1 MGTAAAPSASSARRT
16 WQTRW
21 CAARPTAA
29 ATWQQPSRVRG
40 GVQRSNKTPSAG
52 VWLLCGGLQCRMLSL
67 AAQHV
72 QATAAATVFV
82 CCSPAEAYFRLDV
95 MLDSEEGKAEL
106 RR

>member
-1 MGTAAAPSASSARRT
+1 
-16 WQTRW
+16 
-21 CAARPTAA
+21 
-29 ATWQQPSRVRG
+29 
-40 GVQRSNKTPSAG
+40 
-52 VWLLCGGLQCRMLSL
+52 MLSL